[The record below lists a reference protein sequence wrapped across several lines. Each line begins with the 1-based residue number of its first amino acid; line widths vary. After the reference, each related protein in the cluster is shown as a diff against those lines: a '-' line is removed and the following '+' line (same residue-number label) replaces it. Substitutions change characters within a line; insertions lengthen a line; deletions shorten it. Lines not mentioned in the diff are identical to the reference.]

1 MSNTTAE
8 GTPPLLVQRGPVPT
22 IYAEGISQISLGFP
36 VCRLR
41 LHSSSE
47 VDPANPTGQQ
57 VREICAEIVMPTL
70 AAIEFAQN
78 VLSAINQNVDI
89 ISRFREEQTRKLDEF
104 FAATDGK

>member
-1 MSNTTAE
+1 
-8 GTPPLLVQRGPVPT
+8 
-22 IYAEGISQISLGFP
+22 
-36 VCRLR
+36 
-41 LHSSSE
+41 
-47 VDPANPTGQQ
+47 
-57 VREICAEIVMPTL
+57 MPTL